1 MPVTNFSPTQGTAW
15 FSSLTFPMTV
25 PALPVV
31 TTATTPVTMTVT
43 QLLGGLLLVDCQDAG
58 TLTLP
63 TAALINAAVPGVSVG
78 RSFEVDVVNYGD
90 TTLTI
95 GLGTGITKTT
105 IATVAPVMTIVT
117 LAAKRFRLVCT
128 GVASDAVVGS
138 ADAWVVYAFGST
150 AAAVA

>member
-1 MPVTNFSPTQGTAW
+1 MALTSFTPQQGFPVFAG
-15 FSSLTFPMTV
+15 LTLPLTT
-25 PALPVV
+25 PANIVV
-31 TTATTPVTMTVT
+31 TTATTPVTGTVA

-58 TLTLP
+58 TWTTP
-63 TAALINAAVPGVSVG
+63 TAALINAAMQAPQVG

-95 GLGTGITKTT
+95 GLGTGVTKTT
-105 IATVAPVMTIVT
+105 IATVAPVLTIVT
-117 LAAKRFRLVCT
+117 LASKRLRFVCT

-138 ADAWVVYAFGST
+138 SDAWVIYAFGST

>member
-1 MPVTNFSPTQGTAW
+1 MPLTSFGPQQAAPIFSG
-15 FSSLTFPMTV
+15 LTYPLTT
-25 PALPVV
+25 PANIVV
-31 TTATTPVTMTVT
+31 TTATTPVTGTVT

-58 TLTLP
+58 TWTTP
-63 TAALINAAVPGVSVG
+63 TAALINAAIQAPGVG

-95 GLGTGITKTT
+95 GLGTGVTKTT
-105 IATVAPVMTIVT
+105 IATVAPVLTIVT
-117 LAAKRFRLVCT
+117 LASKRLRFVCT
-128 GVASDAVVGS
+128 GVANGSDPTS